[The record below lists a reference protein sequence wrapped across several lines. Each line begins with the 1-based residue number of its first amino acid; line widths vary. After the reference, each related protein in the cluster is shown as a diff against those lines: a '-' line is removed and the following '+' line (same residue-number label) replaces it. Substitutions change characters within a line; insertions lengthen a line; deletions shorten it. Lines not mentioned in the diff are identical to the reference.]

1 MEYDIGAFTIMSDP
15 DDKTRLEWK
24 KFMVEHGM
32 NSPAWLSLDGG
43 EANVDWHDVYDIV
56 TTPQIYLIDENN
68 IIQAKKLGEGTIENV
83 IKAICGQSAQ
93 GSQPQEK

>member
-1 MEYDIGAFTIMSDP
+1 
-15 DDKTRLEWK
+15 
-24 KFMVEHGM
+24 M

-83 IKAICGQSAQ
+83 IKAICGQSARS
-93 GSQPQEK
+93 SQPQEK